1 VLRLWPQIAAERS
14 QNSKEEKRKM
24 LKFGI
29 YVGDSP
35 NVRCSEFLG
44 FIWAWTNDGAYA
56 KAVRKFGEKLTSH
69 IVCVVERG

>member
-1 VLRLWPQIAAERS
+1 
-14 QNSKEEKRKM
+14 M

-69 IVCVVERG
+69 IICVVERG